1 MQQQAKLKYYFCVIN
16 IYSDKRQ
23 PMIIEPFEYFN
34 RKDIGI
40 LNNSVALAEELVS
53 NHFKL
58 SATQLMNLNYD
69 IKTLADLTGEE
80 IVSDHFAQVIRYEL
94 KKKNDFLG
102 TSARNF
108 YKICL
113 QDHSIIKTMR
123 LNRDLDLFAFAL
135 YIVAHELIHVIR
147 FQRFLQH
154 FDALCHE
161 KNDEEVRVHQKT
173 HEILSKA
180 RLDSLHPVFEFY
192 KNWWLSPAEQENL

>member
-1 MQQQAKLKYYFCVIN
+1 
-16 IYSDKRQ
+16 
-23 PMIIEPFEYFN
+23 MIKEPFEYFS

-40 LNNSVALAEELVS
+40 VNNSVAMAEELVS

-69 IKTLADLTGEE
+69 IKTLAHLTKEE
-80 IVSDHFAQVIRYEL
+80 IVCDHFAQVIRYAL
-94 KKKNDFLG
+94 TKKKDFPG
-102 TSARNF
+102 TPAKDF

-113 QDHSIIKTMR
+113 QDHSILKTMR
-123 LNRDLDLFAFAL
+123 RNRDLDLFAFAL

-147 FQRFLQH
+147 FRRFLQH

-161 KNDEEVRVHQKT
+161 KNDEEIRVHQKT

-180 RLDSLHPVFEFY
+180 HLDSLNPVFAFY
-192 KNWWLSPAEQENL
+192 EKWRTAPAEMENP